1 MKLLR
6 RTWADIDLDV
16 LASNYAQL
24 CKNKP
29 KDTKFLAVIK
39 ADAYGHGAVP
49 MAHTLMD
56 LGASYLAVATI
67 EEAVQLRR
75 GEIKAPILI
84 LGYTPASYAETMVFM
99 DITQEIHSLEYARE
113 LDEQLK
119 NTNYRLNVHL
129 QFDTGMT
136 RIGISTAEESFSDD
150 IKAICALPHLH
161 VEGVFTHF
169 SAADSL
175 LPQDVMFTRGQFERF
190 QESLSVLDSLNVK
203 PEIRHCSNSAA
214 TVLYPEF
221 AMDMIRPGILLYGI
235 HPSEATRAK
244 VDISPV
250 MSVRSVISQ
259 IQDVKKGSSISYG
272 RTFVAQHDFKMA
284 VVQMGYADGLSRV
297 LSNRC
302 SLLLHG
308 VPVPIVGTIC
318 MDMCMVDI
326 SHVPNAE
333 VGDAVTIIGQDGS
346 LHIGAEDLAEIT
358 GTNPYEVLCGI
369 NKRGPRIYIA
379 DGRESSTLRYIV

>member
-369 NKRGPRIYIA
+369 NKRVPRIYIA

>member
-29 KDTKFLAVIK
+29 ENTKFLAVIK

-136 RIGISTAEESFSDD
+136 RIGISTAEENFADD

-175 LPQDVMFTRGQFERF
+175 LPQDVIFTRGQYDRF
-190 QESLSVLDSLNVK
+190 VESLAVLDSLSVK

-235 HPSEATRAK
+235 HPSEATRGK
-244 VDISPV
+244 VDIAPV

-308 VPVPIVGTIC
+308 VRVPIVGTIC

-326 SHVPNAE
+326 SHVPEAE
-333 VGDAVTIIGQDGS
+333 VGDAVTVIGKDGD
-346 LHIGAEDLAEIT
+346 LCLGAEDLAAIT
-358 GTNPYEVLCGI
+358 GTNPYEVLCDI
-369 NKRGPRIYIA
+369 NKRVPRIYIS
-379 DGRESSTLRYIV
+379 DGKESSTLRYIV